1 MLKLFLV
8 TIETGFYRF
17 SAAVEARTLF
27 SSSQGLLLQ
36 LARTEREQLQ
46 QLKEINDVQF
56 FDRLGQTIAPA
67 LATAVERA
75 VQPLASQL
83 EATVGKLEDANRTG
97 AEGLL
102 TKFSESLHGSAGTE
116 LKELSLALVQT
127 KDALSAV
134 RNDFAGSGQAFADRM
149 SEASE
154 RLERLIAD
162 ASGQFHANNQASRET
177 VATLL
182 SALTDAS
189 EAAKERVDRHAAESG
204 SIAARAMRDG
214 MAEMLSRV
222 DQRMADFQSAMS
234 AVQGRLSSEAE
245 AAAART
251 REVAQAAAAAA
262 GRAAVDAAEAIRSG
276 FSEAVSELR
285 ADVERMAQAL
295 RASEDAFKAQ
305 VTAARSTADQVSLT
319 STGFAKV
326 ANDLS
331 MASRPLLQASE
342 RIALSTEALGKAS
355 QSAVEGLRAGQD
367 AARLLAER
375 LEHGNREIETAWRNY
390 ETRFGSVDEALANA
404 VRSLATETARQQE
417 GISDFVLK
425 IDEGCAK
432 AVEKLSTIANSI
444 EESTDEIKE
453 TFDDFLKSMPRR
465 VSAA

>member
-56 FDRLGQTIAPA
+56 FDRLGQTVAPA

-75 VQPLASQL
+75 VQPLASQH

-162 ASGQFHANNQASRET
+162 ASGQFHANNQASREQLRHFYPLSR
-177 VATLL
+177 TL
-182 SALTDAS
+182 
-189 EAAKERVDRHAAESG
+189 RRRQRSG
-204 SIAARAMRDG
+204 SIDTP
-214 MAEMLSRV
+214 
-222 DQRMADFQSAMS
+222 QK
-234 AVQGRLSSEAE
+234 
-245 AAAART
+245 
-251 REVAQAAAAAA
+251 A
-262 GRAAVDAAEAIRSG
+262 G
-276 FSEAVSELR
+276 
-285 ADVERMAQAL
+285 AL
-295 RASEDAFKAQ
+295 PHEPCA
-305 VTAARSTADQVSLT
+305 
-319 STGFAKV
+319 
-326 ANDLS
+326 
-331 MASRPLLQASE
+331 
-342 RIALSTEALGKAS
+342 
-355 QSAVEGLRAGQD
+355 
-367 AARLLAER
+367 
-375 LEHGNREIETAWRNY
+375 TAWR
-390 ETRFGSVDEALANA
+390 RCSVELINGWRTSNRPCPLCKGA
-404 VRSLATETARQQE
+404 
-417 GISDFVLK
+417 
-425 IDEGCAK
+425 
-432 AVEKLSTIANSI
+432 
-444 EESTDEIKE
+444 
-453 TFDDFLKSMPRR
+453 
-465 VSAA
+465 